1 LIQRRKRRTL
11 PLADL
16 HGRKGTAVTS
26 NDSADTGQPDYS
38 LAGLFDEVLANAQG
52 SEVSFGEA
60 VATFRQQAYG
70 PLLLVPSIIA
80 LTPIIGAIPGISVL
94 TATLIIL
101 IAAQMIVG
109 RSHPWLPE
117 RLRNLSLD
125 RDRLKQAIKRM
136 RPYLDAMDRWTRPRL
151 LFLTEPP
158 LYLLIP
164 VVCILLALL
173 MYPLAL
179 VPWGV
184 TLPAL
189 ALTVLSVG
197 LTIRDGHVLGVGYA
211 VTAISVLSV
220 FWLW

>member
-1 LIQRRKRRTL
+1 
-11 PLADL
+11 
-16 HGRKGTAVTS
+16 VTS
-26 NDSADTGQPDYS
+26 NESACHDHQDYS
-38 LAGLFDEVLANAQG
+38 LAGLFDEVLANAEG
-52 SEVSFGEA
+52 EEVSFGEA

-70 PLLLVPSIIA
+70 PFLLVPSVIA
-80 LTPIIGAIPGISVL
+80 LAPIIGAIPGISIL
-94 TATLIIL
+94 TATLILL
-101 IAAQMIVG
+101 IAVQMLVR
-109 RSHPWLPE
+109 RSHPWLPA
-117 RLRNLSLD
+117 RLRNVSLK
-125 RDRLKQAIKRM
+125 RGQLEQAVRTM

-151 LFLTEPP
+151 LFLSEPP

-197 LTIRDGHVLGVGYA
+197 LTIRDGYVLGAGYA
-211 VTAISVLSV
+211 VTVLSV
-220 FWLW
+220 ITGLWLW

>member
-1 LIQRRKRRTL
+1 
-11 PLADL
+11 
-16 HGRKGTAVTS
+16 VTS

-38 LAGLFDEVLANAQG
+38 LAGLFDEVLANARG

-125 RDRLKQAIKRM
+125 RDRLKQAISTM

-151 LFLTEPP
+151 RFLTEPP

-197 LTIRDGHVLGVGYA
+197 LTIRDGYVLAAGYA

>member
-1 LIQRRKRRTL
+1 M
-11 PLADL
+11 
-16 HGRKGTAVTS
+16 TS
-26 NDSADTGQPDYS
+26 NDSAETGQPDYS
-38 LAGLFDEVLANAQG
+38 LAGLFDEVLANARG

-125 RDRLKQAIKRM
+125 RDRLKQAIRTM

-151 LFLTEPP
+151 LILTEPP

-197 LTIRDGHVLGVGYA
+197 LTIRDGYVLAAGYA

-220 FWLW
+220 FWLL